1 MSPHDDN
8 EGSSEQAAP
17 LSPSNDQLLPDAQEV
32 ERPQFGGFLHL
43 PAPLPQSSGSSP
55 AVIAL
60 PDPDEGIGS
69 LDDLIVELLEAQI
82 TVLAI
87 YWTEEPTY
95 PEILAKLPGAI
106 AFLTSSA
113 GVDPDRIGVLGIE
126 LGADLVLRS
135 ASTDPQIKSILAF
148 VPYLTMKVVDSGLVT
163 RIRRRRLPDWAKLVE
178 QLASLAAA
186 QQLAG
191 RQVRI
196 VFGGQDRLIEVD
208 EAVEMLRAA
217 GLGENVT
224 IMEDAKHDEIIVDP
238 AAIALTRRWFSET
251 L

>member
-1 MSPHDDN
+1 MSPRDDS

-32 ERPQFGGFLHL
+32 ERPQFGGLLYL
-43 PAPLPQSSGSSP
+43 PAAPPQSSGSSP

-60 PDPDEGIGS
+60 PDPDEGIES
-69 LDDLIVELLEAQI
+69 LDGLILELLEAQI
-82 TVLAI
+82 IVLAI
-87 YWTEEPTY
+87 YWAEEPTY

-113 GVDPDRIGVLGIE
+113 GVDPDRIGVLGVE

-148 VPYLTMKVVDSGLVT
+148 VPYLTMGVVDSGLVT
-163 RIRRRRLPDWAKLVE
+163 RIRRRRLSDWAKLVE
-178 QLASLAAA
+178 QLGSLAAT

-191 RQVRI
+191 RQVL
-196 VFGGQDRLIEVD
+196 VVLGGQDRLIDVD
-208 EAVEMLRAA
+208 EAVEMLEAA

-224 IMEDAKHDEIIVDP
+224 IMENARHDEIIVDP
-238 AAIALTRRWFSET
+238 AAIALARRWFSQT